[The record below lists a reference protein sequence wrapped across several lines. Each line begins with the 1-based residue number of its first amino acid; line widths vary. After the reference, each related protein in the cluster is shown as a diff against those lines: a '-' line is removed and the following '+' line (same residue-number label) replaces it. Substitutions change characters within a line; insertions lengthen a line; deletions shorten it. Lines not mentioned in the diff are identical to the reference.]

1 MEAHTLINTH
11 AHTHTYTHAHTHTH
25 THTHY
30 PIITIRHYITHLCTA
45 PKVVPKGIK
54 KAAPVIV
61 VKNEPVGGA
70 KNGSKSSN
78 LSDVNARLNGSGSHE
93 VLVTKRGSN
102 SNSNSDNN
110 SNGNENGENGNEV
123 DEMVMG
129 GYDDGEDMDEGG
141 HMDEDDGDD

>member
-1 MEAHTLINTH
+1 M
-11 AHTHTYTHAHTHTH
+11 
-25 THTHY
+25 
-30 PIITIRHYITHLCTA
+30 
-45 PKVVPKGIK
+45 VPKGIK
-54 KAAPVIV
+54 KATPVVV

-70 KNGSKSSN
+70 KNSSKSSN
-78 LSDVNARLNGSGSHE
+78 LSDVNARLNGSHE
-93 VLVTKRGSN
+93 VLLTMRGSN
-102 SNSNSDNN
+102 SNSDSN